1 MERKL
6 NCIMLIDD
14 DPADIFYHER
24 EIKKANP
31 LTNILIRNS
40 AIEALEYLKSMKEQN
55 SIQPDLIFLD
65 INMPKMDG
73 WEFLTEFSQLDKVLQ
88 NEIMIMI
95 LTTSNNIT
103 DKLRAKMWNFVNGY
117 LTKPL
122 TKEVVEDISKTY
134 FK

>member
-1 MERKL
+1 MKKEL

-14 DPADIFYHER
+14 DQSDNFFHER
-24 EIKKANP
+24 EIKKADFHASV
-31 LTNILIRNS
+31 IAMDS
-40 AIEALEYLKSMKEQN
+40 AIAALEYLKSMKETKKT
-55 SIQPDLIFLD
+55 QPDLIFLD

-73 WEFLTEFSQLDKVLQ
+73 WEFLMEFSQLEKSIQTEV
-88 NEIMIMI
+88 MIMI

-103 DKLRAKMWNFVNGY
+103 DKFRAKAWSFVRGY

-122 TKEVVEDISKTY
+122 TKGIIEDINRTY